1 MEEMADLKPEVDNAV
16 SDQNELKGPES
27 SAAGVRNQEIST
39 SAVEVAINE
48 TETDKDLLP
57 TARESDT
64 EAVMSDTIAVTSDTA
79 DTKAVTSDTMAVT
92 SSTMA
97 VASDTMAV
105 TSDTAAENCDNIE
118 QSAAGMDD
126 IDLQNGIEPVAVVDQ
141 PGEEGEASCWWL
153 SVEEMSHHVGM
164 T

>member
-1 MEEMADLKPEVDNAV
+1 MADLKPEVDNAI
-16 SDQNELKGPES
+16 SGQNERKEPEC
-27 SAAGVRNQEIST
+27 SAADVTNQEIST
-39 SAVEVAINE
+39 SAVQVAINK
-48 TETDKDLLP
+48 TETNKDLLP

-64 EAVMSDTIAVTSDTA
+64 EAVTSDTIAVTSDTS

-97 VASDTMAV
+97 V
-105 TSDTAAENCDNIE
+105 TSDTAAENCDSNE

-141 PGEEGEASCWWL
+141 PGEYGEASCWWL
-153 SVEEMSHHVGM
+153 SAEDMQ